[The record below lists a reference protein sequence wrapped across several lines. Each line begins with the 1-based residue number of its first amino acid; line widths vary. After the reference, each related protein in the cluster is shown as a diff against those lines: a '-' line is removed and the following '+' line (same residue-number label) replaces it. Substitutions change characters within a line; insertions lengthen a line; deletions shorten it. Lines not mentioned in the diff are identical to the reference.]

1 MLLARDP
8 RKKPTSPEVAAA
20 IEEPMRQIHR
30 ITTRSFALRM
40 GFSALALAAGFL
52 AGEATEEASA
62 NSAPLYAFGFVVGSA
77 AAVSDVSS
85 RRMASGAAGV
95 VDDFAVRIDSV
106 EGGRRRY
113 LIGADALLPDAVTPE
128 SSVMPPQEDQVATLA
143 TVRSGRFLP
152 TRVAQ
157 HMTGAAALLATTAD
171 NNSLPSI
178 TTAGVALSAAVV
190 LHAWDYLSDVRD
202 REAGYYAQL
211 ENLAWGSQSPSE

>member
-30 ITTRSFALRM
+30 ITARSFALRM
-40 GFSALALAAGFL
+40 GFSALALAAGFM

-62 NSAPLYAFGFVVGSA
+62 NLAPLFAFGFVVGSA

-95 VDDFAVRIDSV
+95 VDDFATRIDSV
-106 EGGRRRY
+106 DGRRRRY
-113 LIGADALLPDAVTPE
+113 IISEGALLPDTVTRE
-128 SSVMPPQEDQVATLA
+128 GSVIPPQEDLIAALA

-157 HMTGAAALLATTAD
+157 HMTGAAALLATADSSLLPGTA
-171 NNSLPSI
+171 I
-178 TTAGVALSAAVV
+178 AGVAVSAVA
-190 LHAWDYLSDVRD
+190 LHAWDYLSDIRN
-202 REAGYYAQL
+202 REAGYCAQL
-211 ENLAWGSQSPSE
+211 ENLAWGSQAPSE